1 MTVRLGVGAAI
12 TIALAGACSSD
23 TTTSGPT
30 PAILVVAP
38 DSVFLFRGDSVQL
51 TPNVLDK
58 DSALIFGVAFFFRS
72 SDTTIVRV
80 SNLGLVRSPGPTGEA
95 LVTVTG
101 AGLHRDVPVTVQGK
115 PKTLV
120 VNPTDTTIRQGRSY
134 QLRTVVLDSLGDS
147 VASQPRTYQ
156 SQNSA
161 IVLVST
167 SGVVTTG
174 SLAGQTSIRVSSGA
188 LTAFA
193 AVTVKDTNIVA
204 RVPLA
209 GAPYGVAA
217 SVNGVVYVTPIV
229 GPAVRR
235 VNMTTFTLSDS
246 IQVGGDPAQV
256 AFNGAG
262 DTAYVTKRAS
272 GAVGIISVATHAQ
285 IDTVAVPPSPYP
297 ILVTANGST
306 AYVATLNG
314 WLYKLDLASRARV
327 DSTAVP
333 ASPLHL
339 TFGPGDSLLY
349 VSSHNAGTV
358 TEVRAATMATRRTF
372 TVGGVPQ
379 AVRVSQDGAEL
390 YIADEAGPLRVW
402 GLTGGTEIDTVH
414 TGGGTFGV
422 ALTPDGTKLYV
433 TTTLGKVLLVNR
445 GTRTIIRTIV
455 VGGTPRLVAVDPVT
469 GYAVVPNEGGG
480 WVDIVR

>member
-1 MTVRLGVGAAI
+1 MSVRTRFRA
-12 TIALAGACSSD
+12 ALAIVLATACSSS
-23 TTTSGPT
+23 TTPGGPV
-30 PAILVVAP
+30 PAALVVSP

-51 TPNVLDK
+51 TVNVLDK
-58 DSALIFGVAFFFRS
+58 DSTLITGVAVSFSS
-72 SDTTIVRV
+72 SDPTMVTV
-80 SNLGLVRSPGPTGEA
+80 SNLGLVRSAGPSGKA
-95 LVTVTG
+95 HVTVTG

-120 VNPTDTTIRQGRSY
+120 VNPTDTTIRQGQSY

-167 SGVVTTG
+167 GGVVTTG
-174 SLAGQTSIRVSSGA
+174 PLAGQTTIRVSSGG
-188 LTAFA
+188 LTTFT
-193 AVTVKDTNIVA
+193 AVTVKDTNLVA

-209 GAPYGVAA
+209 DAPYGVAT
-217 SVNGVVYVTPIV
+217 SVTGVVYVTPIV

-235 VNMTTFTLSDS
+235 VNMTTFTLSDN
-246 IQVGGDPAQV
+246 IPVGGDPAQV

-285 IDTVAVPPSPYP
+285 IDTVVVPPSPYP
-297 ILVTANGST
+297 ILVSANGAT
-306 AYVATLNG
+306 AYVASTNG
-314 WLYKLDLASRARV
+314 WLYRLDLASRTRA
-327 DSTAVP
+327 DSAAAP
-333 ASPLHL
+333 PFPFHL
-339 TFGPGDSLLY
+339 AFGTGDSLFY
-349 VSSHNAGTV
+349 VSSHDAGTV
-358 TEVRAATMATRRTF
+358 TEVRAATLATVRTF

-379 AVRVSQDGAEL
+379 AVQVSQDGAEL
-390 YIADEAGPLRVW
+390 YIADEAGPLHVW
-402 GLTGGTEIDTVH
+402 SLTSGTEIDTVH

-445 GTRTIIRTIV
+445 VTRTIIRTIV
-455 VGGTPRLVAVDPVT
+455 VGGTPRLVAVDPIT